1 MIKDKFPLGDGV
13 AVENS
18 NRYSA
23 LSLAKVALAY
33 GERSMNTHAVIYP
46 YWENAARLTEDY
58 AALFLLLMVLFAITP
73 VIFVVVLLI
82 KTLRRLITE
91 AKDKT
96 VSAIEEKIEE
106 KKEANYVRTGI

>member
-1 MIKDKFPLGDGV
+1 MPDPISGYALSVIKDKFPLGDGV

-46 YWENAARLTEDY
+46 YWELSLIHISSPTGRCRPWSTT
-58 AALFLLLMVLFAITP
+58 FLNRGSI
-73 VIFVVVLLI
+73 
-82 KTLRRLITE
+82 R
-91 AKDKT
+91 
-96 VSAIEEKIEE
+96 
-106 KKEANYVRTGI
+106 